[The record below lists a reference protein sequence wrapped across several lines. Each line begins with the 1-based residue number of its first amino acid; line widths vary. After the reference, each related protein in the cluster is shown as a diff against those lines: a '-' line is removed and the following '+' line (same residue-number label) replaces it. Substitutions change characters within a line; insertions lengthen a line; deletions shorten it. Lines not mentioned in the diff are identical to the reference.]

1 MLTLL
6 TSADIFKSHLPGLGV
21 DSAFLERRTTD
32 QHILEEARNEVMIV
46 HMISGHP
53 YVYLY

>member
-6 TSADIFKSHLPGLGV
+6 TSADIFKSHLPDLGV